1 MKRAAVCRMSSTMRR
16 ATPFSG
22 LIMCVLSFFVSGVVV
37 IPMMLPMLPVLA
49 EVSSVSV
56 EAVYCAAQIGLTASS
71 ISPFSQGGAS
81 VLTGCSDDGLRR
93 RLIKQQILLS
103 GVFSAIAV
111 AAAFLGGF
119 SML

>member
-1 MKRAAVCRMSSTMRR
+1 MKKRVVSMLLAALA
-16 ATPFSG
+16 AT
-22 LIMCVLSFFVSGVVV
+22 
-37 IPMMLPMLPVLA
+37 
-49 EVSSVSV
+49 
-56 EAVYCAAQIGLTASS
+56 T
-71 ISPFSQGGAS
+71 